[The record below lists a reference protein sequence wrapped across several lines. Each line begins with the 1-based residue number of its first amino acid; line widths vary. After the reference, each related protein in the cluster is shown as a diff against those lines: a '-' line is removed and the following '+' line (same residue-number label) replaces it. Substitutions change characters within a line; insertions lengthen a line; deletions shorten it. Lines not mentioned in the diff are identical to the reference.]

1 MIRKAQY
8 HSPRYTFTFIP
19 KKLEIIV
26 GIVSTIEILVMRFMI
41 VLTLLEMML
50 AEASI
55 ILVTMS
61 V

>member
-1 MIRKAQY
+1 M
-8 HSPRYTFTFIP
+8 P